1 MENEKQ
7 DKVAKN
13 KRYRKYFKIS
23 GILILVLVFLQAAF
37 YFGSDFLLRNYL
49 KEKVNQASNNKYEID
64 FDRFYILLIQRGISF
79 KGLKVNPV
87 EDKFVELDDAPY
99 YRISIPD
106 ISLTRLNYLFRK
118 REFIVGNIDL
128 INPAIDFSLKKGDS
142 YEPATDET
150 PLHILQDEIKKSF
163 LGTSLK
169 EIRIKNVNI
178 KEADLLLKNFISQK
192 AIKAENT
199 SIYLKDIQLLQ
210 MRSPETPFNAEGFS
224 FELQNFEILLSDSVH
239 TIKSSEIKVSSI
251 DQYIEAIKVNIT
263 PDFSKGSSSYFEVDL
278 EDLLLSDADIN
289 KVFYTSEV
297 EVGELK
303 LQRPSF
309 NLFSSARTGRKDLNP
324 EAFDLYNL
332 IEGILQSIN
341 IKHFEI
347 EEGKFTQRSTADPD
361 NYRIK
366 AERIDFNMEDF
377 YVGPNESKKT
387 NQFFYANQASV
398 ELFEVDLA
406 LGDSLHWIQ
415 GEYVRLS
422 SFDDE
427 IKITGFK
434 LFPINEDQ
442 KQEGKTLLEIEVPEL
457 MINNANLKKTYN
469 QGIIDINEI
478 VINNPDILLRDV
490 QGGKNQAGAFD
501 IKKIS
506 KDYLEG
512 IYVNRLVIKEGS
524 LVVDNKIR
532 IRQDSLSFGKV
543 SIVLE
548 NFALDQETEESESK
562 GIFWADHLQLELEDY
577 ALKLA
582 DNLHVFKADRVFI
595 DTKSGQIMINAFALQ
610 PFNKSQIQ
618 SSVDRYGVSTALD
631 IFVPQFQA
639 TGVDIPQAY
648 FDGILKVRQIRVPSP
663 KINLYR
669 YRTKVE
675 DDSEKMDSGEMLG
688 LLTNYFSEVKVDSVI
703 IQRATLNY
711 ENLVG
716 ERTRTF
722 SEDNVSV
729 AVKNFHIYEGI
740 DSDAINSL
748 FSEEVD
754 LSLNNYVFNIAG
766 GKYNLLADR
775 INFNTATE
783 EIITRNV
790 RLTPSE
796 VFSDKTRITANIPSL
811 SFRGVDL
818 EAFLFDNTLSL
829 EMVKLSGSA
838 VEILINND
846 WQETEAQSAR
856 RRGRDR
862 TLPKNIEVVMID
874 SIEAGNAQFSLSFR
888 DKGIQRELIN
898 TGINLSVFDFLLDS
912 AKIAKGEIA
921 GFFGGMSLGID
932 EFWLTLNDSIHQV
945 TFSKVELD
953 TRYEGILVN
962 NFRIIPKNLSG
973 KPGIPVFSGHIPT
986 ALIKTNSLAELQT
999 SKDLWI
1005 KELRLYRPDLEV
1017 FIDQVKLDI
1026 AGNDKD
1032 PSKKRLLESLR
1043 IDEFEIVEGDVG
1055 IFDKNSSKLPQEF
1068 KSFNFGLEDLRF
1080 DLKDLSGL
1088 DRKKLLK
1095 KDFQLTLPNYEILLK
1110 DSLNKLK
1117 IGLISLTN
1125 KEIKLTDVDFTPR
1138 YGRFQ
1143 YSRKVGLQT
1152 DVANIHIPVII
1163 IDGADLD
1170 GFIENEIFT
1179 AKSIRISDINADLF
1193 RDKRFPR
1200 NEDVYKS
1207 MPQELMKKAGI
1218 QLSVDSLFI
1227 VNATINYSEFPENGM
1242 VPGNLSFNKMNVAI
1256 YPLHLS
1262 KENEPFPVD
1271 EISILANAKLYD
1283 QADLNLQGHL
1293 FFEKPFPMTISA
1305 QMGEFDLDY
1314 LNPILQSNAFVKVV
1328 RGKIHGADWSFT
1340 ADEVDAVGNMILLY
1354 SDLKLE
1360 LLDERTLERGTG
1372 RKSILTF
1379 VLNTFAVRSNN
1390 PRRYLRKPISSKI
1403 YEPRD
1408 TTRFIF
1414 NYWWRTTLSGL
1425 KGSLGLGQPKVPKK
1439 RKLEAEERRRKKKE
1453 KKGYR

>member
-1 MENEKQ
+1 MENKEKNSI
-7 DKVAKN
+7 AKN
-13 KRYRKYFKIS
+13 RRYRKYLRL
-23 GILILVLVFLQAAF
+23 GGVLILILVFLQTLF

-49 KEKVNQASNNKYEID
+49 KEKVNQTSDNKYEID
-64 FDRFYILLIQRGISF
+64 FDKFHILLLQRGISF
-79 KGLKVNPV
+79 KGLKINPV
-87 EDKFVELDDAPY
+87 EDKFLALDDATY
-99 YRISIPD
+99 YKISIPE
-106 ISLTRLNYLFRK
+106 ISLTKLNYLFRK
-118 REFIVGNIDL
+118 KEFVIGNIDL
-128 INPAIDFSLKKGDS
+128 VNPAVDFSLKKGDS
-142 YEPATDET
+142 FEASTDESA
-150 PLHILQDEIKKSF
+150 LLILQDEIKKSF
-163 LGTSLK
+163 LGTRLK
-169 EIRIKNVNI
+169 EIRIKNINI
-178 KEADLLLKNFISQK
+178 GEADVLLKNFIAQK

-239 TIKSSEIKVSSI
+239 TIRSSEIKVSSI
-251 DQYIEAIKVNIT
+251 DQYIKAKAVNIT
-263 PDFSKGSSSYFEVDL
+263 PDFSKSSATYFQVDL

-303 LQRPSF
+303 LLKPSI
-309 NLFSSARTGRKDLNP
+309 NLFSGFKAERKEIKP

-332 IEGILQSIN
+332 VEGILQSIN
-341 IKHFEI
+341 IKNFKI
-347 EEGKFTQRSTADPD
+347 EEGKFTQRAASDPD

-377 YVGPNESKKT
+377 YIGPNESKKT
-387 NQFFYANQASV
+387 DQFFYANQASV
-398 ELFEVDLA
+398 ELYQVDLA

-422 SFDDE
+422 SFDDD

-442 KQEGKTLLEIEVPEL
+442 SQEIKTLLQIEVPEL

-469 QGIIDINEI
+469 LGIIDINEI

-501 IKKIS
+501 LKNIS
-506 KDYLEG
+506 RDYLEA

-524 LVVDNKIR
+524 LVVDNNIR

-548 NFALDQETEESESK
+548 NFALDQQTEESDSK
-562 GIFWADHLQLELEDY
+562 GIFWADHLQLELDDY

-595 DTKSGQIMINAFALQ
+595 DTKSGQIRINGFALQ

-618 SSVDRYGVSTALD
+618 SSVDRYGVSTTLD

-639 TGVDIPQAY
+639 TGVDIRRAY

-663 KINLYR
+663 KINIYR
-669 YRTKVE
+669 YRTKIE
-675 DDSEKMDSGEMLG
+675 DDSEKMDSGEMLD
-688 LLTNYFSEVKVDSVI
+688 LLTNYFSEVQVDSLI

-711 ENLVG
+711 ENLFG
-716 ERTRTF
+716 DRTRTF

-740 DSDAINSL
+740 NPDAINSL
-748 FSEEVD
+748 FSDEVD

-766 GKYNLLADR
+766 GKYNILADR
-775 INFNTATE
+775 INFNTAKE

-790 RLTPSE
+790 RLNPS
-796 VFSDKTRITANIPSL
+796 VAFSDKTRITANIPSL

-818 EAFLFDNTLSL
+818 EAFLFDNTLNL
-829 EMVKLSGSA
+829 EMVKLSGST

-862 TLPKNIEVVMID
+862 TLPKNIEIVMVD
-874 SIEAGNAQFSLSFR
+874 TVEASNAQFSLSFR

-912 AKIAKGEIA
+912 TKIAKGEIA
-921 GFFGGMSLGID
+921 GFFGGLSLGID

-973 KPGIPVFSGHIPT
+973 KPGIPVFSGHIPA

-1005 KELRLYRPDLEV
+1005 KELRLYRPDLEF
-1017 FIDQVKLDI
+1017 FIDQEKP
-1026 AGNDKD
+1026 DKTGKEEK
-1032 PSKKRLLESLR
+1032 SKEKGFLESLR
-1043 IDEFEIVEGDVG
+1043 IDDFEIVEGDIG
-1055 IFDKNSSKLPQEF
+1055 IFDKNSSKAPQEF
-1068 KSFNFGLEDLRF
+1068 KSINFGLENLQF
-1080 DLKDLSGL
+1080 DLADLNGL
-1088 DRKKLLK
+1088 DRKELLK
-1095 KDFQLTLPNYEILLK
+1095 KDFHLALPNYEILLK

-1117 IGLISLTN
+1117 IGQISLTN
-1125 KEIKLTDVDFTPR
+1125 KEIKLTDVEFIPR
-1138 YGRFQ
+1138 YGRYQ
-1143 YSRKVGLQT
+1143 YSRIVGKQV
-1152 DVANIHIPVII
+1152 DVAHIQIPVIL

-1170 GFIENEIFT
+1170 GFLENETIV
-1179 AKSIRISDINADLF
+1179 AKSIRINDLKAELF

-1200 NEDVYKS
+1200 NEDVYKF

-1218 QLSVDSLFI
+1218 QLSLDSLFI
-1227 VNATINYSEFPENGM
+1227 NNANIIYSEFPENGL
-1242 VPGNLSFNKMNVAI
+1242 VPGNLSFNKINVAV
-1256 YPLHLS
+1256 YPVHLS
-1262 KENEPFPVD
+1262 KENEPFPVE
-1271 EISILANAKLYD
+1271 EIFLLANAKLYG
-1283 QADLNLQGHL
+1283 QADLNLQGQL
-1293 FFEKPFPMTISA
+1293 FFEQPFPMKLSA
-1305 QMGEFDLDY
+1305 QMGEFDLEH
-1314 LNPILQSNAFVKVV
+1314 LNSILKSNAFVKVKG
-1328 RGKIHGADWSFT
+1328 GKINGADWSFT
-1340 ADEVDAVGNMILLY
+1340 ADEKEALGRMVLLY

-1372 RKSILTF
+1372 RKAILTF

-1414 NYWWRTTLSGL
+1414 NYWWSTTLSGL
-1425 KGSLGLGQPKVPKK
+1425 KGSLGLGQPKIPLK
-1439 RKLEAEERRRKKKE
+1439 RRQEAEELRRRKE
-1453 KKGYR
+1453 EE

>member
-1 MENEKQ
+1 MENKKK
-7 DKVAKN
+7 DSVAKN
-13 KRYRKYFKIS
+13 RRYRKYLRIG
-23 GILILVLVFLQAAF
+23 GILVFVLVFLQTVF
-37 YFGSDFLLRNYL
+37 YFGSDLLLRNYL
-49 KEKVNQASNNKYEID
+49 KERVNQASDNKYEID
-64 FDRFYILLIQRGISF
+64 FDRFYILLLQRGISF
-79 KGLKVNPV
+79 KGLKINPV
-87 EDKFVELDDAPY
+87 EDKFIELVDAPY
-99 YRISIPD
+99 YKISIPD

-118 REFIVGNIDL
+118 KEFVIGNIDL
-128 INPAIDFSLKKGDS
+128 VNPAVDFRLKKGDS
-142 YEPATDET
+142 FEPSTDESA
-150 PLHILQDEIKKSF
+150 LLILQEEIKKSF
-163 LGTSLK
+163 LTTRLK
-169 EIRIKNVNI
+169 EIRIKNINI
-178 KEADLLLKNFISQK
+178 KEADVLLKNFIAQK
-192 AIKAENT
+192 AIKADHT

-239 TIKSSEIKVSSI
+239 TIQSSEIKVSSI
-251 DQYIEAIKVNIT
+251 DQYIEAKRVNIT
-263 PDFSKGSSSYFEVDL
+263 PDFSKASATYFQVEL

-289 KVFYTSEV
+289 KVFYTSEI

-303 LQRPSF
+303 LQKPSF
-309 NLFSSARTGRKDLNP
+309 NLFSGIRPERKEIKL
-324 EAFDLYNL
+324 ETFDLYNL

-341 IKHFEI
+341 INHLKI
-347 EEGKFTQRSTADPD
+347 EEGKFTQRATSDPD

-398 ELFEVDLA
+398 ELFQVDLA

-427 IKITGFK
+427 IKISGFK
-434 LFPINEDQ
+434 LFPINENQ
-442 KQEGKTLLEIEVPEL
+442 QPEGKTLLEIEVPEL

-478 VINNPDILLRDV
+478 VINNPNILLRDV
-490 QGGKNQAGAFD
+490 QGGKNQEGAFD
-501 IKKIS
+501 LKKIS
-506 KDYLEG
+506 RDYLEG

-524 LVVDNKIR
+524 LVVDNNIR

-543 SIVLE
+543 SVVLE
-548 NFALDQETEESESK
+548 NFALDQETEESDSK

-595 DTKSGQIMINAFALQ
+595 DTKNGQIRINGFALQ

-618 SSVDRYGVSTALD
+618 TSVDRYGVSTTLD

-639 TGVDIPQAY
+639 TGVDVRKAY
-648 FDGILKVRQIRVPSP
+648 FDGILKVQQIRIPSP

-669 YRTKVE
+669 YRPKVG
-675 DDSEKMDSGEMLG
+675 DDSEKMDSGEMLN
-688 LLTNYFSEVKVDSVI
+688 LLTNYFSEVQVDSLI

-711 ENLVG
+711 ENLFG
-716 ERTRTF
+716 DRTRTF

-740 DSDAINSL
+740 NPDAINSL
-748 FSEEVD
+748 FSDEVD
-754 LSLNNYVFNIAG
+754 LSLNNYIFNIAG
-766 GKYNLLADR
+766 GKYNILADR
-775 INFNTATE
+775 INFNTAKE

-790 RLTPSE
+790 RLTPS
-796 VFSDKTRITANIPSL
+796 VGFSDKTRITAVIPSL

-818 EAFLFDNTLSL
+818 EAFLFDNTLNL
-829 EMVKLSGSA
+829 EMVNLTGSA
-838 VEILINND
+838 VEILVNND
-846 WQETEAQSAR
+846 WRDTEAQSTR
-856 RRGRDR
+856 RRARDR
-862 TLPKNIEVVMID
+862 TLPKNIEIVMID
-874 SIEAGNAQFSLSFR
+874 TIEASNAQFSLSFR
-888 DKGIQRELIN
+888 DKGIQRDLIN

-973 KPGIPVFSGHIPT
+973 KPGVPVFSGHIPT

-1005 KELRLYRPDLEV
+1005 KELRLFRPDLEF
-1017 FIDQVKLDI
+1017 FIDQEKPVNVRKEEKSTEKGI
-1026 AGNDKD
+1026 
-1032 PSKKRLLESLR
+1032 LESLR
-1043 IDEFEIVEGDVG
+1043 IDEFEIVEGDFA
-1055 IFDKNSSKLPQEF
+1055 IFDKNSSKAPQEF
-1068 KSFNFGLEDLRF
+1068 KSINFGLEKLQF
-1080 DLKDLSGL
+1080 DLIDLSRL
-1088 DRKKLLK
+1088 NRKELLK

-1110 DSLNKLK
+1110 DSLNKVK

-1125 KEIKLTDVDFTPR
+1125 NEIKLTNVEFIPR
-1138 YGRFQ
+1138 YGRYQ
-1143 YSRKVGLQT
+1143 YSRMVGMQT

-1170 GFIENEIFT
+1170 GFLENETIV
-1179 AKSIRISDINADLF
+1179 AKSIRISDIKADLF
-1193 RDKRFPR
+1193 RDKRFPKKQ
-1200 NEDVYKS
+1200 DVFKA
-1207 MPQELMKKAGI
+1207 MPQELMKKAGV
-1218 QLSVDSLFI
+1218 QLSLDSLFI
-1227 VNATINYSEFPENGM
+1227 ENATINYLEFPENGM
-1242 VPGNLSFNKMNVAI
+1242 VPGNISFSNMNVAF
-1256 YPLHLS
+1256 YPFHLT
-1262 KENEPFPVD
+1262 KENEPFPVE
-1271 EISILANAKLYD
+1271 EIFLLANAKLNG
-1283 QADLNLQGHL
+1283 QADLNLQGQL
-1293 FFEKPFPMTISA
+1293 FFEKPFPMKISA
-1305 QMGEFDLDY
+1305 QMGEFDLEY
-1314 LNPILQSNAFVKVV
+1314 LNSILQSNAFLRVTE
-1328 RGKIHGADWSFT
+1328 GKINGADWSFT
-1340 ADEVDAVGNMILLY
+1340 ADEKEAVGRMILLY

-1372 RKSILTF
+1372 RTAILTF

-1390 PRRYLRKPISSKI
+1390 PRRYLRKPISSNI
-1403 YEPRD
+1403 YELRD
-1408 TTRFIF
+1408 TERFIF
-1414 NYWWRTTLSGL
+1414 NYLWSTTLSGL
-1425 KGSLGLGQPKVPKK
+1425 KGSLGLGQPKVPKR
-1439 RKLEAEERRRKKKE
+1439 RKMEAEEVRRRKKE
-1453 KKGYR
+1453 KK

>member
-1 MENEKQ
+1 ME
-7 DKVAKN
+7 DKKKDSIAKIT
-13 KRYRKYFKIS
+13 RYRKYLKV
-23 GILILVLVFLQAAF
+23 GAILIFALIFLQTAF

-49 KEKVNQASNNKYEID
+49 KEKVNQASENKYEID
-64 FDRFYILLIQRGISF
+64 FDRFHILLIQRGISF
-79 KGLKVNPV
+79 KGLKINPV
-87 EDKFVELDDAPY
+87 EDKFLELSDATY
-99 YRISIPD
+99 YKISIPD
-106 ISLTRLNYLFRK
+106 VTLTKLNYLFRK
-118 REFIVGNIDL
+118 KEFVIGNIDL
-128 INPAIDFSLKKGDS
+128 VNPAIDFSLKKDDS
-142 YEPATDET
+142 FEPTTDESA
-150 PLHILQDEIKKSF
+150 LLILQEEIKKSF
-163 LGTSLK
+163 LGTRLK
-169 EIRIKNVNI
+169 EIRIKNINI
-178 KEADLLLKNFISQK
+178 NEADVLLKNFIAQK

-210 MRSPETPFNAEGFS
+210 MRNPETPFNAEGFS
-224 FELQNFEILLSDSVH
+224 FDLQNFEILLSDSVH
-239 TIKSSEIKVSSI
+239 TIKSSEINVSSI
-251 DQYIEAIKVNIT
+251 DQYIEAKKVSIT
-263 PDFSKGSSSYFEVDL
+263 PDFSKVSASYFQVDL

-303 LQRPSF
+303 LQKPSF
-309 NLFSSARTGRKDLNP
+309 NLFSGVRPERKEINP
-324 EAFDLYNL
+324 ESFDLYNL
-332 IEGILQSIN
+332 IAGILQSIN

-347 EEGKFTQRSTADPD
+347 EEGKFTQRATSDAD

-377 YVGPNESKKT
+377 YVGPNEYKKT
-387 NQFFYANQASV
+387 NQFFYADQASV
-398 ELFEVDLA
+398 ELFQVDLA

-415 GEYVRLS
+415 GEYVSLS

-434 LFPINEDQ
+434 LFPINEGQ
-442 KQEGKTLLEIEVPEL
+442 KHEGKTLLEIEVPEL

-469 QGIIDINEI
+469 QGIIDISEI

-490 QGGKNQAGAFD
+490 QGGKNQEGSFD

-506 KDYLEG
+506 RDYLEG

-524 LVVDNKIR
+524 LVVDNNIR
-532 IRQDSLSFGKV
+532 IRQDSLSFGKI

-548 NFALDQETEESESK
+548 NFALDQKTEESQSK

-582 DNLHVFKADRVFI
+582 DNLHVFKADRVFV
-595 DTKSGQIMINAFALQ
+595 DTKSGQIRINGFALQ

-618 SSVDRYGVSTALD
+618 SSVDRYGVSTTLD

-648 FDGILKVRQIRVPSP
+648 FDGILKVKQIRVPSP

-675 DDSEKMDSGEMLG
+675 DDTEKMDSGEMLG
-688 LLTNYFSEVKVDSVI
+688 LLTNYFSEVKVDSLI

-740 DSDAINSL
+740 NSDAINSL

-775 INFNTATE
+775 INFNTAKE

-790 RLTPSE
+790 RLNPS
-796 VFSDKTRITANIPSL
+796 VGFSDKTKITANIPAL

-818 EAFLFDNTLSL
+818 EAFLFDNTLNL
-829 EMVKLSGSA
+829 EMVKLSGSE

-846 WQETEAQSAR
+846 WQETKAQSAR
-856 RRGRDR
+856 RKGRDR

-874 SIEAGNAQFSLSFR
+874 TIEAGNAQFSLSFR

-912 AKIAKGEIA
+912 AKIAKGEVA

-973 KPGIPVFSGHIPT
+973 KPGVPVFSGHIPA
-986 ALIKTNSLAELQT
+986 ALIKTNSLAELQS

-1005 KELRLYRPDLEV
+1005 KELRLYRPDLEF
-1017 FIDQVKLDI
+1017 FIDQEKPDNT
-1026 AGNDKD
+1026 GKEEK
-1032 PSKKRLLESLR
+1032 SSEKGFLESLR
-1043 IDEFEIVEGDVG
+1043 IDDFEIVEGDIG
-1055 IFDKNSSKLPQEF
+1055 IFDKNSSKAPQEF
-1068 KSFNFGLEDLRF
+1068 KSFNFGLENLQF

-1088 DRKKLLK
+1088 NRKELLK

-1125 KEIKLTDVDFTPR
+1125 KEIKLTNVELIPR
-1138 YGRFQ
+1138 YGRYQ
-1143 YSRKVGLQT
+1143 YSRIVGLQT
-1152 DVANIHIPVII
+1152 DVANIHIPILII
-1163 IDGADLD
+1163 EGADLD
-1170 GFIENEIFT
+1170 GFMEDNNIS
-1179 AKSIRISDINADLF
+1179 AKSIRISDVRADLF

-1200 NEDVYKS
+1200 NEGVYKS
-1207 MPQELMKKAGI
+1207 MPQELMRKAGI
-1218 QLSVDSLFI
+1218 QLSIDSLFI
-1227 VNATINYSEFPENGM
+1227 DDAKINYSEFPENGM
-1242 VPGNLSFNKMNVAI
+1242 VPGNLSFDNMNLAI
-1256 YPLHLS
+1256 YPFYLS
-1262 KENEPFPVD
+1262 KENEPYPVD
-1271 EISILANAKLYD
+1271 EIFLLANAKLNG

-1293 FFEKPFPMTISA
+1293 FFEKPYPMYISA

-1314 LNPILQSNAFVKVV
+1314 LNSIIQSNAFVKVT

-1340 ADEVDAVGNMILLY
+1340 ADEEDAVGRMVLLY

-1372 RKSILTF
+1372 RKAILTF

-1408 TTRFIF
+1408 TERFIF
-1414 NYWWRTTLSGL
+1414 NYWWTTTLSGL
-1425 KGSLGLGQPKVPKK
+1425 KGSLGLGQPKVPKR
-1439 RKLEAEERRRKKKE
+1439 RKQEAEERRRKRKE
-1453 KKGYR
+1453 E